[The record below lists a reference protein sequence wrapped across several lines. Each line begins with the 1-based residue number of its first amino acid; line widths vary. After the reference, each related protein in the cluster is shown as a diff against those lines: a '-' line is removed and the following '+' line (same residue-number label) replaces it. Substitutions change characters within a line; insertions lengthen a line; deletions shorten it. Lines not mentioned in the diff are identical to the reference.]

1 MKLSRSLLL
10 TIFSLCILRVIA
22 VAQNFGEIKKY
33 KVNYAL
39 ARISSKTPVKNIRLD
54 PNNIEGIDAFL
65 AIRSFTSNDQK
76 YILLVNPNSLE
87 TKIDLANKYAL
98 SSLQFQNVLAIFK
111 NTAYIKSIEA
121 AAAKDLKLQNAG
133 IDHAIPNE
141 KGITLTI
148 DLCPSHKALDRIIF
162 QSVFDE
168 FKKIEQPAPL
178 AISVSGK
185 WMIKHQDDL
194 NWLKSLVDKKEL
206 NITWVNHTYNHEV
219 NKLPLAENF
228 LLAPGTDLDVEVLEN
243 EKLMLKNGLTPS
255 VFFRFPGLV
264 SDKTIVE
271 KIEGYGLIPIGS
283 DAWLAK
289 GQQPNAGSI
298 VLIHGNGNE
307 EIGVKDFIQLLK
319 TRQADVK
326 SKQWLLFD
334 LRQGL
339 EKEFE

>member
-1 MKLSRSLLL
+1 MLKFKALFIFVLLSTCLYAQKFESLSR
-10 TIFSLCILRVIA
+10 
-22 VAQNFGEIKKY
+22 Y

-39 ARISSKTPVKNIRLD
+39 ARINSKTPIKDINLD
-54 PNNIEGIDAFL
+54 PQSICGINAL
-65 AIRSFTSNDQK
+65 LVIRSFTANAQK
-76 YILLVNPNSLE
+76 YILLINPNSLD
-87 TKIDLANKYAL
+87 TKVDLASKYTL
-98 SSLQFQNVLAIFK
+98 SSLQYPNVLAIFK
-111 NTAYIKSIEA
+111 NTAYVKALEA
-121 AAAKDLKLQNAG
+121 AAAKDVQLQNAG
-133 IDHAIPNE
+133 IDHAFPNE

-185 WMIKHQDDL
+185 WMLKHEDDL
-194 NWLKSLVDKKEL
+194 NWLKSLVTQKEL
-206 NITWVNHTYNHEV
+206 NITWVNHSYNHEV
-219 NKLPLAENF
+219 NQLPLTENF
-228 LLAPGTDLDVEVLEN
+228 LLAPGTNLDAEVLEN

-264 SDKTIVE
+264 SDKAIVD
-271 KIEGYGLIPIGS
+271 KIEAYGLIPIGS

-319 TRQADVK
+319 TRQADVNH
-326 SKQWLLFD
+326 KQWLLFD

>member
-1 MKLSRSLLL
+1 MRYKFLLL
-10 TIFSLCILRVIA
+10 IILLA
-22 VAQNFGEIKKY
+22 SSSFAQNFEIIKRY
-33 KVNYAL
+33 KVSYAMASQNQEKL
-39 ARISSKTPVKNIRLD
+39 IAL
-54 PNNIEGIDAFL
+54 
-65 AIRSFTSNDQK
+65 RSFVSNNQK
-76 YILLVNPNSLE
+76 YLLLVNPNSLE
-87 TKIDLANKYAL
+87 AKIEVANKYTL
-98 SSLQFQNVLAIFK
+98 NSLEYSNVLAIFK
-111 NTAYIKSIEA
+111 STVYVKSLEA
-121 AAAKDLKLQNAG
+121 ASAKDLQLQNAG

-148 DLCPSHKALDRIIF
+148 DLCPSHKGLDRIIF

-185 WMIKHQDDL
+185 WMLKHQDDL

-206 NITWVNHTYNHEV
+206 DITWVNHSYNHEV
-219 NKLPLAENF
+219 NSLPLAENF
-228 LLAPGTDLDVEVLEN
+228 LLAKGTDLDVEVLEN

-264 SDKTIVE
+264 SDKTIVQ
-271 KIEGYGLIPIGS
+271 KIEAYGLIPIGS

-307 EIGVKDFIQLLK
+307 EIGVKDFIRLLK
-319 TRQADVK
+319 SKQADVMN
-326 SKQWLLFD
+326 KQWLLFD

>member
-1 MKLSRSLLL
+1 MRYKFLLL
-10 TIFSLCILRVIA
+10 IILLA
-22 VAQNFGEIKKY
+22 SSSFAQNFEIIKRY
-33 KVNYAL
+33 KVSYAMASQNQEKL
-39 ARISSKTPVKNIRLD
+39 IAL
-54 PNNIEGIDAFL
+54 
-65 AIRSFTSNDQK
+65 RSFVSNNQK
-76 YILLVNPNSLE
+76 YLLLVNPNSLE
-87 TKIDLANKYAL
+87 TKIEVANKYTL
-98 SSLQFQNVLAIFK
+98 NSLEYSNVLAIFK
-111 NTAYIKSIEA
+111 STAYVKSLEA
-121 AAAKDLKLQNAG
+121 ASAKDLQLQNAG

-148 DLCPSHKALDRIIF
+148 DLCPSHKGLDRIIF

-178 AISVSGK
+178 AVSVSGK
-185 WMIKHQDDL
+185 WMLKHQDDL

-206 NITWVNHTYNHEV
+206 DITWVNHSFNHEV
-219 NKLPLAENF
+219 NSLPLAENF
-228 LLAPGTDLDVEVLEN
+228 LLAKGTDLDVEVLEN

-264 SDKTIVE
+264 SDKTIVQ
-271 KIEGYGLIPIGS
+271 KIDAYGLIPIGS

-307 EIGVKDFIQLLK
+307 EIGVKDFIKLLK
-319 TRQADVK
+319 SKQADVMN
-326 SKQWLLFD
+326 KQWLLFD

>member
-1 MKLSRSLLL
+1 MNLSKITLSTVLLIYL
-10 TIFSLCILRVIA
+10 LSFNLF
-22 VAQNFGEIKKY
+22 AQNFEDIKRY
-33 KVNYAL
+33 KVNYA
-39 ARISSKTPVKNIRLD
+39 IVIKGEEKEI
-54 PNNIEGIDAFL
+54 
-65 AIRSFTSNDQK
+65 AIRSFTNYNQK
-76 YILLVNPNSLE
+76 YFLLVNPKTLD
-87 TKIDLANKYAL
+87 TKIDLASNYSK
-98 SSLQFQNVLAIFK
+98 SSLQWQNVLAIFK
-111 NTAYIKSIEA
+111 NSTYIKSADA
-121 AAAKDLKLQNAG
+121 ALVKDLQLQNAG

-148 DLCPSHKALDRIIF
+148 DLCPSHKPLDRIIF
-162 QSVFDE
+162 QSIFDE

-185 WMIKHQDDL
+185 WILKHPDDL
-194 NWLKSLVDKKEL
+194 NWLKSLEERKEL
-206 NITWVNHTYNHEV
+206 NITWVNHSYNHEV

-228 LLAPGTDLDVEVLEN
+228 LLSAGTNLDTEVLEN

-264 SDKTIVE
+264 SDKLIVQ
-271 KIEGYGLIPIGS
+271 KIEEYGLIPIGS

-307 EIGVKDFIQLLK
+307 EIGVKDFVQLLK
-319 TRQADVK
+319 NKQADVK
-326 SKQWLLFD
+326 NKQWLLFD

-339 EKEFE
+339 EQEF